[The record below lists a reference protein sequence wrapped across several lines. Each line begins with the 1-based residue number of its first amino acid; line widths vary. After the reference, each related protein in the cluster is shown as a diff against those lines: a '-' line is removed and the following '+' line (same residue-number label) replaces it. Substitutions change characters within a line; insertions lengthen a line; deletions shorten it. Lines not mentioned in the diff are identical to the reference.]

1 LLLTSQV
8 TCLRESCM
16 PETGTYSLGG
26 GRRLARKRASSD
38 PTNSRPACRVLHT
51 RSLPPTAE
59 KAYEMVNKPN
69 IFGGNETQWAGSRER
84 TSILR
89 SRRSFFLD
97 IPFYRTHLALRGALE
112 CNGLFSTAGSLLAA
126 VPYSGASIGIVT
138 DCPRHGRAQL
148 HRPEI

>member
-1 LLLTSQV
+1 
-8 TCLRESCM
+8 M
-16 PETGTYSLGG
+16 PETGTYSLSG
-26 GRRLARKRASSD
+26 GRRLAQQRASSD
-38 PTNSRPACRVLHT
+38 PTNSRPACRVLHP

-97 IPFYRTHLALRGALE
+97 IPFYRTHRGVLSAM
-112 CNGLFSTAGSLLAA
+112 AGSQ
-126 VPYSGASIGIVT
+126 
-138 DCPRHGRAQL
+138 QL
-148 HRPEI
+148 SD